1 MSNLTTFYSAMKV
14 KLVPLDKLYQEVM
27 ERDIKK
33 VVIKS
38 NPKLRGLSLPA
49 LSCAD
54 FLNTMKLF
62 GFKEKRIKK
71 HYIIY
76 NETKTLPIKFRRTNT
91 VHPAMLA
98 QYLKEVG
105 ISRDEFVMKYHGVTP

>member
-1 MSNLTTFYSAMKV
+1 MSDLTNFYSAMKV

-27 ERDIKK
+27 ERDSKK
-33 VVIKS
+33 VVTKS
-38 NPKLRGLSLPA
+38 NPKIQGLSLPA

-54 FLNTMKLF
+54 FLSTMKLF

-71 HYIIY
+71 HYILY
-76 NETKTLPIKFRRTNT
+76 SETKTLPIKFRRTNT

-98 QYLKEVG
+98 VYLKEVG
-105 ISRDEFVMKYHGVTP
+105 ITRDEFVMKYHGVTP